1 MVYIPSTSLDLFV
14 HISLHI
20 SFIVKQNQKK
30 LYLVLIYF
38 INIIYIHPY
47 LFVHISLHIFAFLFL
62 FKVLYSFDLEDTLF
76 LDTDGPCSIGVL
88 DTMTSPFSFRFNT
101 IPRCSYIFSTL
112 LPYKVIF
119 FSGVL
124 CSLGVL
130 A

>member
-38 INIIYIHPY
+38 INNIYS
-47 LFVHISLHIFAFLFL
+47 SLSVCSHLTSHLRFPIF